1 MEFLLEALF
10 QIVGEFLLQI
20 LFESAVELGFSC
32 FQKSRKEPLHPTI
45 AMCGFLA
52 FGALA
57 GVVSLW
63 PFPNSFIAD
72 HNLRLVNLLAMP
84 LAAAGLM
91 ALVGRVKQRF
101 GKVLVN
107 LDRFV
112 YALAFAYGMALVRFF
127 FAAQW

>member
-1 MEFLLEALF
+1 
-10 QIVGEFLLQI
+10 
-20 LFESAVELGFSC
+20 
-32 FQKSRKEPLHPTI
+32 
-45 AMCGFLA
+45 MCGFLA